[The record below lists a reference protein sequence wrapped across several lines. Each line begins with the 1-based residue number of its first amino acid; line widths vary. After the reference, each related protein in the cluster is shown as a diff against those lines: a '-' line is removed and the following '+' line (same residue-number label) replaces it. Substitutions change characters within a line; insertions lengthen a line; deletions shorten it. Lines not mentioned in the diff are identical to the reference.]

1 MPAAPDL
8 THSTPSHP
16 PQYRGPA
23 HLIDVGVPHLGQ
35 EPKGW
40 WGVRVVNGELEA
52 RLVGGREHGL
62 SRARAG
68 WPGTSLAGHSSHKPG
83 AFLGSPELSP
93 VPACCWGA
101 WALPG
106 SSSSPV
112 GLGEGRAHASRGLGL
127 SFQLVGGLK

>member
-1 MPAAPDL
+1 MGSVGPEQAGQGPRWPA
-8 THSTPSHP
+8 T
-16 PQYRGPA
+16 A
-23 HLIDVGVPHLGQ
+23 HTNLG
-35 EPKGW
+35 
-40 WGVRVVNGELEA
+40 L
-52 RLVGGREHGL
+52 
-62 SRARAG
+62 
-68 WPGTSLAGHSSHKPG
+68 
-83 AFLGSPELSP
+83 FLGSPELSP